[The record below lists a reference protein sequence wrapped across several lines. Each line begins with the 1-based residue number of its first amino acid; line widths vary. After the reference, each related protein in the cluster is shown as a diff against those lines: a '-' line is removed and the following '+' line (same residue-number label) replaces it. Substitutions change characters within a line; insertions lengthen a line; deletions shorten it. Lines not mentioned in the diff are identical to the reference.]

1 MFEGRTFELS
11 EKDFADMLNKNC
23 KDFLNNPTL
32 LQRNKHDDSPQYSC
46 ISPKSYVRT
55 SLMSGASAGV
65 KSNHGTLLMDNL
77 PSWSDFPKRSQ
88 SLVGTTD
95 ANSYNTFGSH
105 KYFVIP
111 FDGARFG
118 VCPAGDLWA
127 VQSVLFHNQNYQF
140 SFDDRL
146 SDMFTDLKIS
156 DKSYDEM
163 MNDLQKIYYDWLS
176 NSSPRK
182 EKSYINARVETLF
195 NELKR
200 GGFKDVKEGLSS
212 VFSPDKYVS
221 ISYVNTALGDTAPK
235 GFQCLDYNGLI
246 DYKSKGPNYKKK
258 EFWTDSDCLLYK
270 INATKLNVSTEF
282 IVNKFNDL
290 IKMYKEEE

>member
-32 LQRNKHDDSPQYSC
+32 LQRNKHDEGPQFSC
-46 ISPKSYVRT
+46 VSPKSYIRT

-77 PSWSDFPKRSQ
+77 PSWSNFPKRSQ
-88 SLVGTTD
+88 SLIGITD
-95 ANSYNTFGSH
+95 VNTHLTFGSH
-105 KYFVIP
+105 RYFVIP

-118 VCPAGDLWA
+118 VCPAGDLWG
-127 VQSVLFHNQNYQF
+127 VKSVLFDTYQF

-163 MNDLQKIYYDWLS
+163 MNEFQKVYYDWLRN
-176 NSSPRK
+176 NSTSPRK

-200 GGFKDVKEGLSS
+200 GGFKDIREGLSS
-212 VFSPDKYVS
+212 VFSPDNFES
-221 ISYVNTALGDTAPK
+221 ISYVNNGDTAPK
-235 GFQCLDYNGLI
+235 GFKCLDYNGLV
-246 DYKSKGPNYKKK
+246 DYKSKGFNYSKK

-270 INATKLNVSTEF
+270 VNVDEYLNRLEEVIINEF
-282 IVNKFNDL
+282 SHF
-290 IKMYKEEE
+290 IKMYKEE